1 MERHSDANEKEI
13 RKRLA
18 SLEKHLPKTK
28 LLDLNKPL
36 KFKKVSLRKTI
47 FKRLIQVIVCL
58 FLAFVI
64 CPPFSWPIQGNI
76 SSNFL
81 FRFKPGSVILNI
93 EIHHGIDIASPRG
106 KPVSPTAIGII
117 SEEGRSSELGNY
129 VKIKHLL
136 GFESVYAHLDEITA
150 RRGTIVAPGLS
161 KIGKVGATGRA
172 TGPHLHF
179 GIFLH
184 GVALPP
190 RTLLV
195 FHTIRLKIL
204 GI

>member
-1 MERHSDANEKEI
+1 MERQADATEKEI
-13 RKRLA
+13 KKRLA
-18 SLEKHLPKTK
+18 SIEKNLPKTK

-36 KFKKVSLRKTI
+36 NIKRVSIRKSIFKK
-47 FKRLIQVIVCL
+47 LIQVLICL
-58 FLAFVI
+58 CLACVLF
-64 CPPFSWPIQGNI
+64 PPFSWPIQGNI

-93 EIHHGIDIASPRG
+93 EIHHGIDIASPKG
-106 KPVSPTAIGII
+106 KPVSPTAIGIV

-129 VKIKHLL
+129 VKIKHIF
-136 GFESVYAHLDEITA
+136 GFESIYAHLDEITVRKGA
-150 RRGTIVAPGLS
+150 IVAPGLS

-179 GIFLH
+179 GIFIH